1 MPDQEVLAW
10 VDPAGTVTVLSDQPD
25 LEVGWDIRGRFMPP
39 ITFVEED
46 VPAQDGS
53 RLREVRVRPRE
64 VAFPLEVVAPT
75 QSALRTRLRQVLRL
89 FDPVRGEG
97 RLRITDF
104 DGVMRELHCR
114 YSSGL
119 EVEESFSA
127 VAGNQRTVVVVRAV
141 DPFWYDTTPQSV
153 TYRLATPKKFFPL
166 FPLRLS
172 SATIL
177 GSSTVVNDG
186 DVSAFPV
193 WTVHGPATGVTLR
206 NVTTGQVLALQA
218 ALSDTQSVVIDTRP
232 GRKTIRRNDGT
243 NLFGQLAD
251 NARSL
256 WALQPGETKISVEL
270 PGATA
275 ASSYITLN
283 YLRRWLSA

>member
-1 MPDQEVLAW
+1 MADQEILAW
-10 VDPAGTVTVLSDQPD
+10 VDPAGVVTVLSDQPD

-39 ITFVEED
+39 IAFIEED

-53 RLREVRVRPRE
+53 RLREVRVRPRD
-64 VAFPLEVVAPT
+64 VAFPLEVVAAT
-75 QSALRTRLRQVLRL
+75 QAALRARLRQVLHL

-104 DGVMRELHCR
+104 DGVMRDLYCH

-119 EVEESFSA
+119 EIEESFSA
-127 VAGNQRTVVVVRAV
+127 VAGNQRTVVVLRAV
-141 DPFWYDTTPQSV
+141 DPYWYDTVPQSV
-153 TYRLATPKKFFPL
+153 TYRSAAPRPFFPL

-172 SATIL
+172 SDTIL

-186 DVSAFPV
+186 DVSVFPV
-193 WTVHGPATGVTLR
+193 WTIHGPATSVTLR
-206 NVTTGQVLALQA
+206 NVSTGQVLTLQA
-218 ALSDTQSVVIDTRP
+218 PLSDTQSVVIDTRP
-232 GRKTIRRNDGT
+232 GRRTVRRNDGT

-251 NARSL
+251 NARAL
-256 WALQPGETKISVEL
+256 WLLQPGATEVSVEL

-275 ASSYITLN
+275 LSYITLT
-283 YLRRWLSA
+283 YSRRWRSA